1 MKFSAAAF
9 TLLAATGVTAA
20 PAAESVNMMAASPQW
35 TMRDAKRY
43 CRPDDSLCYWK
54 FGIDTGNGK
63 PYECRYNVQG
73 PNASKARAAGPGTC
87 GDFTITS
94 GWSDQFGADNGFTT
108 LSVVSKSKRQI
119 IWPAYTDKQLAGGK
133 IVKPDQ
139 SYTPASL
146 PK

>member
-1 MKFSAAAF
+1 MKFSAAVF

-20 PAAESVNMMAASPQW
+20 PAADSVSMMASTAQW
-35 TMRDAKRY
+35 TIRDAKRY
-43 CRPDDSLCYWK
+43 CRSDDSICNWK

-63 PYECRYNVQG
+63 PYECRYNVKG
-73 PNASKARAAGPGTC
+73 PGASKKRSAGPSTC

-94 GWSDQFGADNGFTT
+94 GWSDQFGANNGFTT

-119 IWPAYTDKQLAGGK
+119 IWPAYTDKQLAGAK

-139 SYTPASL
+139 SYAPASL